1 MEPLNTMKLIRPLTG
16 GAAIG
21 GALTGAVYFWFTRR
35 VDAEFWVVVMLG
47 GSAGGAIQGV
57 VKQVLGPWAE
67 RRQLQT
73 EVGEVIKLRDTRV
86 ISKQKAQEL
95 IDKLVE
101 DRFRKCPSQEIDA
114 ISKRNESSRRR
125 SDK

>member
-1 MEPLNTMKLIRPLTG
+1 MLDPLNVIKLIRSLTG

-21 GALTGAVYFWFTRR
+21 AALTGGIYFWFTGRI
-35 VDAEFWVVVMLG
+35 DPAFWAIILLG
-47 GSAGGAIQGV
+47 VSAGGAIQGL
-57 VKQVLGPWAE
+57 VKQLLGPWAE

-73 EVGEVIKLRDTRV
+73 DVGEVIKLRDTRV
-86 ISKQKAQEL
+86 ISKQKAQEI

-101 DRFRKCPSQEIDA
+101 ERFDKHSSEA
-114 ISKRNESSRRR
+114 ISDRNESRPPR